1 MNANRLL
8 KLRMILVVTPVL
20 TVVLTASAGAAGK
33 KPRPTPDAEFKALMA
48 RYYEAWNTLDLNQP
62 DRFYAKDADL
72 VHYDIAPLKYRNWSE
87 YRAGVKQLFEQFS
100 TFKLIPNDDLRVSR
114 RGTIAWV
121 TLTLRLSGVQK
132 DGKQMN
138 LDARH
143 TAVWEKRGGQWL
155 IVHEHVSTPLPG

>member
-8 KLRMILVVTPVL
+8 KLATTMIFALILLPST
-20 TVVLTASAGAAGK
+20 GEAGK
-33 KPRPTPDAEFKALMA
+33 KPGQSTDAEFKALMA
-48 RYYEAWNTLDLNQP
+48 RYYEAWNTLDLDQP

-100 TFKLIPNDDLRVSR
+100 TFRLIPNDDLRVSR
-114 RGTIAWV
+114 RGSVAWV

-143 TAVWEKRGGQWL
+143 TAVWERRGGKWL